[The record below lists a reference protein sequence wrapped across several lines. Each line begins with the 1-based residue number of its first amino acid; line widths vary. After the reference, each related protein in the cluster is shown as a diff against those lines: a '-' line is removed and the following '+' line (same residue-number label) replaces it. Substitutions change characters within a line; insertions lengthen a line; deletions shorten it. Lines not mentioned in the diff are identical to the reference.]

1 MKLQTQTIEYEN
13 NKVAT
18 KQSENINTAGIRAPP
33 NIPSGHSKMH
43 TLLKSKWNALQD
55 KLQSRPQSKCEL
67 L

>member
-18 KQSENINTAGIRAPP
+18 KQSENVNTAGIRAPP

-43 TLLKSKWNALQD
+43 TLLKSK
-55 KLQSRPQSKCEL
+55 
-67 L
+67 